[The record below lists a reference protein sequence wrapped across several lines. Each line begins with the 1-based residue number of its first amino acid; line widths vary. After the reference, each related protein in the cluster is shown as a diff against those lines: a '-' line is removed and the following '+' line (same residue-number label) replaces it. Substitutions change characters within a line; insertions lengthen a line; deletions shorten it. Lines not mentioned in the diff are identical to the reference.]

1 MLPITSLGITVRI
14 VMNGGLLDNLPSYG
28 GGDDEGEFRRQTPI
42 TARHPVQ
49 IGFVD
54 LAGCE
59 RS

>member
-1 MLPITSLGITVRI
+1 
-14 VMNGGLLDNLPSYG
+14 MNGGLLDNLPSYG